1 MKRRGGEQAMPETR
15 HYALV
20 HDDEPLRLFRSDFL
34 EFFTHIHPLVVL
46 LIWLPVSGYFAFLAI
61 RDGTIVSVLLGLAL
75 GLFLWT
81 LTEYLLHRFVF
92 HFPPRSQRQ
101 ERILFLFHGVH
112 HAQPKC
118 KTRLVMP
125 PVVSIPLAALF
136 YSVFWLVLDRT
147 LGLTAWLPPIF
158 AGFIAG
164 YLAYDMIHYATHH
177 FPMRRGLPK
186 ALKRYH
192 MQHHYK
198 TPTARFGVSS
208 PLWDLAFGTMPK

>member
-1 MKRRGGEQAMPETR
+1 MPEAK
-15 HYALV
+15 HYKLV
-20 HDDEPLRLFRSDFL
+20 HEQEPLRLFRSDFL

-46 LIWLPVSGYFAFLAI
+46 LIWLPVSAYFVYAAVRAGAGALS
-61 RDGTIVSVLLGLAL
+61 IVLGLLL

-92 HFPPRSQRQ
+92 HFPPRSERQ
-101 ERILFLFHGVH
+101 EKILFLFHGVH
-112 HAQPKC
+112 HAQPKI

-125 PVVSIPLAALF
+125 PAVSIPLALLF
-136 YSVFWLVLDRT
+136 YAVFWLILDLA
-147 LGLTAWLPPIF
+147 LGVPGWLPQTF

-164 YLAYDMIHYATHH
+164 YIAYDMIHYATHH
-177 FPMRRGLPK
+177 FPMRSHLPK

-198 TPTARFGVSS
+198 TPSARFGVSS
-208 PLWDLAFGTMPK
+208 PLWDVVFGTMPK

>member
-1 MKRRGGEQAMPETR
+1 MTEGR

-20 HDDEPLRLFRSDFL
+20 HDEEPLRLFRSDFL

-46 LIWLPVSGYFAFLAI
+46 VIWLPVCGYFAFAAI
-61 RDGTIVSVLLGLAL
+61 RDGSALSVILGLVL

-136 YSVFWLVLDRT
+136 YALFWLVLDRA
-147 LGLTAWLPPIF
+147 LGLPAWLPPVF
-158 AGFIAG
+158 SGLIAG
-164 YLAYDMIHYATHH
+164 CLVYDLTHYATHH
-177 FPMRRGLPK
+177 FPMRRRLPK

-198 TPTARFGVSS
+198 TPSARFGVSS
-208 PLWDLAFGTMPK
+208 PLWDYVYGTLPA